1 MRISDWSSD
10 VCSSDLKPRKVR
22 PPRCVIHLETGN
34 PHNILETA
42 RRLCIWDNPP
52 LAIIIAKLPRNGFTP
67 PRDNP
72 EILMAIDLNGLSAK
86 ELDSLIT
93 KAKAGKTTLKKR
105 KPVATVRRRLGE
117 RKSKRLTSRHKCASR
132 MPSSAG
138 K

>member
-10 VCSSDLKPRKVR
+10 VCSSDLFGWGWASVRSKLHHGGVAEPHPHPGPPLEGEGEKPRKVR

-72 EILMAIDLNGLSAK
+72 ERSEERRVGK
-86 ELDSLIT
+86 ECVST
-93 KAKAGKTTLKKR
+93 CR
-105 KPVATVRRRLGE
+105 
-117 RKSKRLTSRHKCASR
+117 SRGS
-132 MPSSAG
+132 
-138 K
+138 

>member
-86 ELDSLIT
+86 ELDTLIP
-93 KAKAGKTTLKKR
+93 KAKASKTTHKKR
-105 KPVATVRRRLGE
+105 KHVAPVRRQRRTQPEAEGYPIP
-117 RKSKRLTSRHKCASR
+117 RRH
-132 MPSSAG
+132 AG
-138 K
+138 PP

>member
-93 KAKAGKTTLKKR
+93 NAKARKTTLQKR
-105 KPVATVRRRLGE
+105 KPAATLRSNLPT
-117 RKSKRLTSRHKCASR
+117 LAAA
-132 MPSSAG
+132 AG
-138 K
+138 STHPEHCGGP

>member
-1 MRISDWSSD
+1 MEGR
-10 VCSSDLKPRKVR
+10 VEKPRKVR

-72 EILMAIDLNGLSAK
+72 AILMAIDLNGLSAK
-86 ELDSLIT
+86 ELESLIT
-93 KAKAGKTTLKKR
+93 KAKARKTPHKKR
-105 KPVATVRRRLGE
+105 KPVATVRRKDRT
-117 RKSKRLTSRHKCASR
+117 RQ
-132 MPSSAG
+132 
-138 K
+138 

>member
-67 PRDNP
+67 PRDTP

-86 ELDSLIT
+86 ELDSLIP
-93 KAKAGKTTLKKR
+93 K
-105 KPVATVRRRLGE
+105 ATVRKTKTKT
-117 RKSKRLTSRHKCASR
+117 RKPIPTVRSKLRPLAEAEGYPIPELFTG
-132 MPSSAG
+132 PPP
-138 K
+138 